1 MRSISTDRSRGDV
14 EEAKASMKPGG
25 NSLVPTARADLGARV
40 TGEANPLV
48 NSDTSSVEIRSDAEE
63 RSNLKGIVGR

>member
-1 MRSISTDRSRGDV
+1 
-14 EEAKASMKPGG
+14 MKPGG